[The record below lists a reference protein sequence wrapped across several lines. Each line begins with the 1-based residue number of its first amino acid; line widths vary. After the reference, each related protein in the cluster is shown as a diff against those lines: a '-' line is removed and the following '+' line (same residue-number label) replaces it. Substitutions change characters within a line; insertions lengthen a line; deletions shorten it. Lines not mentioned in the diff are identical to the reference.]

1 MSADADGENPVD
13 DEHSPA
19 CDFCAEVDGTAH
31 SYFRLKYPTTPSR
44 VARETDNFVVW
55 PTMGQFVPGGL
66 LVVSRGHLET
76 MAEAGPQND
85 DELRG
90 LLSQIQRDG
99 NRQYLVYEHGARRT
113 TGGSCGIY
121 HAHAHLTP
129 SEVRIDPRA
138 VLGDD
143 ATFVGSYVEAL
154 EQLRSAEQYLLF
166 GCGDEAAYVKL
177 NRADPRGSSQFLR
190 RRLSGLIPGAGHW
203 DWRQY
208 SQPEDAL
215 LETLHNLR
223 RPVVP
228 L

>member
-1 MSADADGENPVD
+1 MSV
-13 DEHSPA
+13 DEHCANLTDVGQPAA
-19 CDFCAEVDGTAH
+19 CDFCAEVDGAGH
-31 SYFRLKYPTTPSR
+31 SYFRLQYPTTPSR
-44 VARETDNFVVW
+44 LVRETEHFVVW
-55 PTMGQFVPGGL
+55 PTMGQFVRGGL
-66 LVVSRGHLET
+66 LIVSRGHLET
-76 MAEAGPQND
+76 MAESGPEND

-90 LLSQIQRDG
+90 LISDIQRDG

-129 SEVRIDPRA
+129 SEVRIDPRT

-143 ATFVGSYVEAL
+143 AISAGSYVDAL

-166 GCGDEAAYVKL
+166 ECGDEAAYVKL
-177 NRADPRGSSQFLR
+177 NRADVRGSSQFLR
-190 RRLSGLIPGAGHW
+190 RRLSGLIPGAGPW

-208 SQPEDAL
+208 SQPEAAL
-215 LETLHNLR
+215 LETLR
-223 RPVVP
+223 DIGRPVVP